1 MRMILSE
8 APNIAT
14 YLIILVFSGVG
25 AYFGAYL
32 KIKAKNLA
40 TKEDFKEII
49 KRVEKNTEVVEG
61 VKNRFYEKGWISQ
74 QVWLKKQEAY
84 SAIFLQLVSIK
95 NYVTHQVGEYFEWEG
110 TQNPGTLCNDDSIE
124 KWERGIRELEKKWKS
139 PEYIEKSKKFERD
152 YDKSLPKLFD
162 LIDIHSIYLDHRVED
177 EISKL
182 KQELSIA
189 DPDEDDE
196 WLLRRRSGAIN
207 DAIAEIRSIS
217 KSELKIGELA

>member
-1 MRMILSE
+1 MILSE
-8 APNIAT
+8 VPNIAT
-14 YLIILVFSGVG
+14 YLLILVFSGAG
-25 AYFGAYL
+25 AYFGVYL

-61 VKNRFYEKGWISQ
+61 VKNKFYEKGWISQ

-84 SAIFLQLVSIK
+84 SAIFLQLISIK

-110 TQNPGTLCNDDSIE
+110 AHNSGAQSNDDSIE
-124 KWERGIRELEKKWKS
+124 KWERGIRELEEKWKS
-139 PEYIEKSKKFERD
+139 PEYIDKSEKLKRD
-152 YDKSLPKLFD
+152 YDKSLSEIFD

-182 KQELSIA
+182 KQELSIT
-189 DPDEDDE
+189 DEGEDDE
-196 WLLRRRSGAIN
+196 WRLRRVSGAIS
-207 DAIAEIRSIS
+207 DTITKIQSIS
-217 KSELKIGELA
+217 KSELKIVV

>member
-1 MRMILSE
+1 
-8 APNIAT
+8 
-14 YLIILVFSGVG
+14 
-25 AYFGAYL
+25 
-32 KIKAKNLA
+32 
-40 TKEDFKEII
+40 
-49 KRVEKNTEVVEG
+49 
-61 VKNRFYEKGWISQ
+61 
-74 QVWLKKQEAY
+74 
-84 SAIFLQLVSIK
+84 
-95 NYVTHQVGEYFEWEG
+95 VTHQVGEYFEWEG